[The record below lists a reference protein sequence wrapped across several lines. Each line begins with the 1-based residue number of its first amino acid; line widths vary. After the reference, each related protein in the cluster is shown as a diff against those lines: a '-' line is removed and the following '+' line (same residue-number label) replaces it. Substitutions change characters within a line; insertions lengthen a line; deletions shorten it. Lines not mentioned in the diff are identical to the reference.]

1 MAPGNRRRSAVSVID
16 TQITSSDSGSVAP
29 ARKID
34 KKIRGKSRGVRL
46 DRLIT
51 SANGQL
57 HVDFSSGKPKGPN
70 AEMFSTEIGIVV
82 RSHAPLNVEKW
93 DDIPEEQTQP
103 LIDRVLSK
111 FDVDISKP
119 YVKDWMLKRMRL
131 RFNGFRNKLN
141 EEFKSFSDKKTALEN
156 QPKYLDSQEYW
167 VFLCDRFDSAKFQD
181 RSNKNKKN
189 RGGLPVHCGGSKSF
203 DQHMMEM
210 EVEEGKAPGKI
221 ALFKKLHWSE
231 GKGWIKPEAETLYEA
246 MIGYLGNEDFENGSE
261 PISEAEICIK
271 VLENKSGY
279 LKGLGIVMPQKT
291 SSSSSNVVSPENI
304 ELKEK
309 VEHQDQLIKELQA
322 QNAKIMAIMSK
333 FESSNIGSFNMDQ
346 DSQLS

>member
-1 MAPGNRRRSAVSVID
+1 MFLFA
-16 TQITSSDSGSVAP
+16 
-29 ARKID
+29 ARKIE
-34 KKIRGKSRGVRL
+34 KKIRGKSRGLRL

-70 AEMFSTEIGIVV
+70 VEMFSTEIGIVV
-82 RSHAPLNVEKW
+82 RSHSPLN
-93 DDIPEEQTQP
+93 
-103 LIDRVLSK
+103 SK
-111 FDVDISKP
+111 FDVDISRP

-131 RFNGFRNKLN
+131 RFNGFRHKLS
-141 EEFKSFSDKKTALEN
+141 EEFKSFSDKKDALEN
-156 QPKYLDSQEYW
+156 RPKYLDSQDYW
-167 VFLCDRFDSAKFQD
+167 VFLCDRFDSAKFQNHSD
-181 RSNKNKKN
+181 KNKNN
-189 RGGLPVHCGGSKSF
+189 RGELPVHRGGSKLF

-210 EVEEGKAPGKI
+210 EV
-221 ALFKKLHWSE
+221 
-231 GKGWIKPEAETLYEA
+231 

-271 VLENKSGY
+271 VFRNKSGY

-291 SSSSSNVVSPENI
+291 SSSSSSNVVSPENI

-309 VEHQDQLIKELQA
+309 VEHQDQLIKELQV

-333 FESSNIGSFNMDQ
+333 FASSNIGSFNMNQ
-346 DSQLS
+346 DFQSF